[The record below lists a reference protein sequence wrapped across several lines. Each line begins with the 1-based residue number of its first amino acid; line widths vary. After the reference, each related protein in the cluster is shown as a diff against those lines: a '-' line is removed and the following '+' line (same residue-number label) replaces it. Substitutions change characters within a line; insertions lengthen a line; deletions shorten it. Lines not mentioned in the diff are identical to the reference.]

1 MEIVKVLDGKEK
13 AKLLFDVNA
22 RKVEFEEGE
31 QRISQNLA
39 NACIGTNDHPHCV
52 LQYSIGCLHN

>member
-13 AKLLFDVNA
+13 AKMLFDVNA

-31 QRISQNLA
+31 QRISQN
-39 NACIGTNDHPHCV
+39 
-52 LQYSIGCLHN
+52 